1 MSQEEET
8 NVDMERFQAALKC
21 LAERHYALPQQQRLQ
36 NVFNSVLAQF
46 LVARSDGNQEE
57 GRGLVLLGGTRS
69 GKSHSVKELCK
80 GFAAQETPLGSSFE
94 RTVLRISVRPGMT
107 WRHLGSALL
116 TALRFP
122 SDLSHRSSDQIWTR
136 VEGLLERK
144 GIFIICFDE
153 FQHIA
158 HQKKAVEILAILD
171 SLKDLMK
178 RPEWP
183 ILPIVTG
190 VPRLLDTLN
199 LSPELTALLEP
210 EKFDDINYD
219 DVSIEEIDGI
229 VMQYADLAKVD
240 VSRIREEEIYRRMIH
255 ATSRRWGRLIELVI
269 HTLAFSQVE
278 GRSDIDSLSLAKTF
292 RRWTG
297 ASDGANPFL
306 VSNPYRIDV
315 AKLFPI

>member
-8 NVDMERFQAALKC
+8 NVDMEQFKDALKC
-21 LAERHYALPQQQRLQ
+21 LAERHYALPQQQLLQ
-36 NVFNSVLAQF
+36 NAFNSVLAQY
-46 LVARSDGNQEE
+46 LVARSEGNQAEE
-57 GRGLVLLGGTRS
+57 RGLVLIGGTRS
-69 GKSHSVKELCK
+69 GKSHSVKYLLK
-80 GFAAQETPLGSSFE
+80 SFSAQENRLAPGFE
-94 RTVLRISVRPGMT
+94 RDALRISVRPGMT

-116 TALRFP
+116 TKLRFP

-158 HQKKAVEILAILD
+158 HQKKAAEILAILD

-178 RPEWP
+178 RPDWP
-183 ILPIVTG
+183 ILPIITG
-190 VPRLLDTLN
+190 VPRLTEIIN
-199 LSPELTALLEP
+199 LSPELIPLLEP
-210 EKFDDINYD
+210 AKFDDINYD
-219 DVSIEEIDGI
+219 DVHIEEIDGI
-229 VMQYADLAKVD
+229 VMQYAELANVD
-240 VSRIREEEIYRRMIH
+240 VSRVRDEEIYRRMIH
-255 ATSRRWGRLIELVI
+255 ASSRRWGRLIELVI
-269 HTLAFSQVE
+269 HTLAFAQVE
-278 GRSDIDSLSLAKTF
+278 GRSSIDSVSLAKTF

-306 VSNPYRIDV
+306 VANPYRIDV